1 MRSIYCTIPVNSF
14 QLPVAFIKRLFC
26 YGETQQQH
34 SSFPTSALL
43 LPPEGGGVFFFTHSI
58 LIRIFSLQI
67 IFTDYLKCILCLTFV
82 RFVLSDYRY
91 TAVISTVAN
100 TFCDSLLDYS
110 VNRFNYHKVLFFT
123 SLTAAIIQLGVGIFF
138 GLAFPVES
146 LPYIV
151 LHSVLI
157 LVGYIFFVLS
167 LQYIP
172 IALIGLIEASC
183 LFLTFMI
190 DAALGFVNLSVY
202 FVFMLALFIF
212 SVFLFTQ
219 SSLKKGKENV
229 KKIKRIGFVYIGL
242 SILLYL
248 FGPYLVKIAALKGSN
263 EISINLGYYALAVP
277 YFAYQAIKFG
287 KNNAPLLIKKSNIP
301 LNIYSLCFF
310 IGCFEAI
317 YYVFETISFNN
328 DAPTIVLV
336 IAQTRAFLLFILSL
350 LLKTDRFSLQKLI
363 AVILGCASVTGI
375 YFS

>member
-1 MRSIYCTIPVNSF
+1 M
-14 QLPVAFIKRLFC
+14 
-26 YGETQQQH
+26 
-34 SSFPTSALL
+34 
-43 LPPEGGGVFFFTHSI
+43 
-58 LIRIFSLQI
+58 
-67 IFTDYLKCILCLTFV
+67 

-110 VNRFNYHKVLFFT
+110 VNRFNYHKVLFLT

-202 FVFMLALFIF
+202 FVFM
-212 SVFLFTQ
+212 
-219 SSLKKGKENV
+219 K
-229 KKIKRIGFVYIGL
+229 
-242 SILLYL
+242 
-248 FGPYLVKIAALKGSN
+248 
-263 EISINLGYYALAVP
+263 
-277 YFAYQAIKFG
+277 
-287 KNNAPLLIKKSNIP
+287 
-301 LNIYSLCFF
+301 
-310 IGCFEAI
+310 
-317 YYVFETISFNN
+317 
-328 DAPTIVLV
+328 
-336 IAQTRAFLLFILSL
+336 
-350 LLKTDRFSLQKLI
+350 
-363 AVILGCASVTGI
+363 
-375 YFS
+375 